1 MDEDSDRNEDENIDE
16 DYYSDKNEDSDEDG
30 ENNKNED
37 ENEDELDY
45 TTMTIITLFLYPLR
59 WDFLRRA
66 KRKKKFSSSNCVA
79 LRWNMAFRYRD
90 RILYLF

>member
-16 DYYSDKNEDSDEDG
+16 GYYSDKNEDSDEDG

-37 ENEDELDY
+37 ENEDELY
-45 TTMTIITLFLYPLR
+45 YMTMTIMTLFLYPLR

-66 KRKKKFSSSNCVA
+66 KRKKIIQFFKLCGTA
-79 LRWNMAFRYRD
+79 LKYGIW
-90 RILYLF
+90 I

>member
-16 DYYSDKNEDSDEDG
+16 GYYSDKNEDSDEDG

-37 ENEDELDY
+37 KNEDELDY
-45 TTMTIITLFLYPLR
+45 MTMTIMTLFLYPLR

-66 KRKKKFSSSNCVA
+66 KRKKIIQFFKLCGTA
-79 LRWNMAFRYRD
+79 LKYG
-90 RILYLF
+90 I